1 MPKGQPFT
9 SLCQSLY
16 KNASTRRV
24 DLHTHSTFSD
34 GICSPESVYS
44 SACKLG
50 LEAISITDHDTTAAH
65 HSPFPHGRAE
75 MIVGVEITCI
85 FNAKVYHLL
94 GYMMD
99 PMNLELQAGLSR
111 NKAIRKTRFLK
122 MIDFMKGRVNE
133 PGSVMD
139 ELKPQWNNP
148 DYAVGSRHLAQ
159 ILVNQKKAHSIQN
172 AYWKHLRFFQDDN
185 HAWLTIQEA
194 CDLVRNAGGI
204 SLLAHPPENTT
215 LSDLVLLKGF
225 GLDGLE
231 VEYPGFKMNR
241 RKLLKEWALKLEFCI
256 GGGSDCHGV
265 PPRTIGS
272 SSITI
277 LELEKIKL
285 RSEGNRLCSVLS

>member
-1 MPKGQPFT
+1 MD
-9 SLCQSLY
+9 
-16 KNASTRRV
+16 
-24 DLHTHSTFSD
+24 DLQ
-34 GICSPESVYS
+34 V
-44 SACKLG
+44 
-50 LEAISITDHDTTAAH
+50 
-65 HSPFPHGRAE
+65 
-75 MIVGVEITCI
+75 
-85 FNAKVYHLL
+85 
-94 GYMMD
+94 
-99 PMNLELQAGLSR
+99 
-111 NKAIRKTRFLK
+111 
-122 MIDFMKGRVNE
+122 
-133 PGSVMD
+133 
-139 ELKPQWNNP
+139 QWNNP
-148 DYAVGSRHLAQ
+148 DYALGSRHLAQ

-194 CDLVRNAGGI
+194 CDLIRNAGGI
-204 SLLAHPPENTT
+204 SMLAHPPENIT
-215 LSDLVLLKGF
+215 LSDLALLKGF
-225 GLDGLE
+225 GLDGIE